1 MSVASIA
8 PYFPFRRIRIVG
20 QTVASDAT
28 GAHIQAE
35 PDKRFQPICQQCGQK
50 ASGIHS
56 WTQRK
61 IRDLS
66 FATARTWI
74 TCRYRKLFCVHC
86 QGIHNENLEL
96 FHPYLRVTTRLA
108 RYIYQLCSFMT
119 VSDVAQH
126 LGIDWKTVKNID
138 KLYLEQDYGQP
149 DLKGLRILA
158 VDEISIRKG
167 HSYLTVVLDF
177 LTGRI
182 VFVGKNRKAKTLK
195 RFFNK
200 LSISQRKKI
209 EAVAMDMWD
218 PFIKAVKD
226 KLPRAKIVFDLFHVV
241 ANFSRVIDKVRKH
254 EYRRAS
260 KEDKAVYK
268 GAKYLLL
275 KNRKNIRR
283 QSHRQQLRELLALNQ
298 VINTVMIL
306 KEKLKHIWSYRS
318 RSWAA
323 KTLDN
328 WCDLARSLN
337 IGAVNTFVKMLQRY
351 RYGIINHC
359 DYPIHTG
366 KLEGV
371 NNKIKVIKRK
381 AYGFHDLRYFTLKIY
396 QAFFNWKRR
405 SKSEAGGGL
414 KV

>member
-1 MSVASIA
+1 MSVLTIAS
-8 PYFPFRRIRIVG
+8 YFPFRRIKIVD
-20 QTVASDAT
+20 QTVTPDAT
-28 GAHIQAE
+28 EAHIHLE
-35 PDKRFQPICQQCGQK
+35 TDKRFQPICQKCGQR
-50 ASGIHS
+50 AWGVHS

-66 FATARTWI
+66 FATATTWLI
-74 TCRYRKLFCVHC
+74 CRYRKVYCAHC
-86 QGIHNENLEL
+86 QSIHIEDLDL
-96 FHPYLRVTTRLA
+96 FDPYLRVTKRLA
-108 RYIYQLCSFMT
+108 RYIYHLCRFMT
-119 VSDVAQH
+119 VTEVANH

-138 KLYLEQDYGQP
+138 KFYLELEYGQP
-149 DLKGLRILA
+149 DLEGLRILA

-177 LTGRI
+177 LSGR
-182 VFVGKNRKAKTLK
+182 VLFVGKHRKAKTLK

-226 KLPRAKIVFDLFHVV
+226 KLPNAKIVFDLFHVV
-241 ANFSRVIDKVRKH
+241 ANFNRVIDKVRNS
-254 EYRRAS
+254 EYRKAS
-260 KEDKAVYK
+260 KIDKAVFK
-268 GAKYLLL
+268 GSKYLLL

-283 QSHRQQLRELLALNQ
+283 KSQRQQLNDLLALNQ
-298 VINTVMIL
+298 TISTVMIL

-323 KTLDN
+323 KSLDQ
-328 WCDLARSLN
+328 WCELAHSLQNRS
-337 IGAVNTFVKMLQRY
+337 VNTFVRMLQRY

-359 DYPIHTG
+359 DYHIHTG

-396 QAFFNWKRR
+396 QAFSN
-405 SKSEAGGGL
+405 
-414 KV
+414 

>member
-1 MSVASIA
+1 MSVPTIAS
-8 PYFPFRRIRIVG
+8 YFPFRRIKIVD
-20 QTVASDAT
+20 QTVTPEAT
-28 GAHIQAE
+28 AAHIHME
-35 PDKRFQPICQQCGQK
+35 SDKRFQPICQRCGRR
-50 ASGIHS
+50 ASGVHS

-66 FATARTWI
+66 LATATTWLI
-74 TCRYRKLFCVHC
+74 CRYRKVFCAHC
-86 QGIHNENLEL
+86 QSIHVEDLDL
-96 FHPYLRVTTRLA
+96 FHPYLRVTRRLA
-108 RYIYQLCSFMT
+108 RYIYQLCRFMT
-119 VSDVAQH
+119 VTEVANL

-138 KLYLEQDYGQP
+138 KFYLERDYGQP

-177 LTGRI
+177 ITGR
-182 VFVGKNRKAKTLK
+182 VLFVGKQRKAKTLK

-226 KLPRAKIVFDLFHVV
+226 KLPNAKIVFDLFHVV
-241 ANFSRVIDKVRKH
+241 ANFNRVIDKVRNS
-254 EYRRAS
+254 EYRKAS
-260 KEDKAVYK
+260 KNDKAVYK
-268 GAKYLLL
+268 GSKYLLL

-283 QSHRQQLRELLALNQ
+283 KSQRQQLNELLRLNQ
-298 VINTVMIL
+298 TINTVMIL

-323 KTLDN
+323 KALDH
-328 WCDLARSLN
+328 WCELARSLQN
-337 IGAVNTFVKMLQRY
+337 RSVNTFIRMLQRY

-359 DYPIHTG
+359 DYHIHTG

-396 QAFFNWKRR
+396 QAFYN
-405 SKSEAGGGL
+405 
-414 KV
+414 